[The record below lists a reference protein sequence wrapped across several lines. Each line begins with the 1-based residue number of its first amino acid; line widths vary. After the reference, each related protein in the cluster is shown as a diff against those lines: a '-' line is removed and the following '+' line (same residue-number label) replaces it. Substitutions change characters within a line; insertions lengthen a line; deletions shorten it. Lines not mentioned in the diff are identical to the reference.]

1 MSKYRGVETSNGGMK
16 NLQEEASVFGKIFM
30 TYLDGVFDVGFKR
43 PLQIEDLGAIHP
55 NDKSSFLHS
64 KFDAAFAAHVE
75 AKGTKATLWPILW
88 TTVGYGQLAIGVLFF
103 LLSAVIQFG
112 PVLILTALVE
122 HLEGTIHI
130 STAVLWILVCLLFVC
145 PMASSIALAHSNA
158 TMAHVGAQMR
168 NMLIGAIYRKSLR
181 LSSASKQ
188 TVSTGRIITMFSE
201 NTNQIRM
208 FMNFIC
214 NTVVA
219 PIQIAVCIFLLYGQ
233 VGVATF
239 VGLGYMAFTTP
250 VSGFVFREVNKLRRL
265 KTEQTDMRVKLMN
278 EILDGVRIIKYYA
291 WEGAFIKQLTGIRNE
306 EMRILQRMGY
316 IFNAGLGL
324 LMLGAPNIQTIL
336 IFFTYISLGNQLD
349 IATAFTTITL
359 FGILTGPFVFIPFG
373 MQQYMTTKVGTQRI
387 MEFLVTDELTPSI
400 DDEKDDGIAIRME
413 NLTMSWLTAENREAA
428 QKARLAAVNSGDG
441 PTIQAQDTDAAAGA
455 AGDADAIDRN
465 IYTLSNMNCEI
476 KKGSLVAVIGAVGCG
491 KSSFLSTLLG
501 EMEKTSGSLSIST
514 DRSYGFCDQKP
525 WIVNANVRD
534 NVLFG
539 KEFDELK
546 FNAAIYA
553 ACMTDDL
560 KIFKDGVMTE
570 IGERGIN
577 VSGGQKARIAL
588 ARAVFSDADI
598 YLLDDPLSAVDA
610 HVGSH
615 LFDKCIKEA
624 LGGKTRILVT
634 HHVNVLPHCDH
645 VIILENGAIKI
656 QGSYEEILS
665 SGVDVTHYI
674 PQSEDKDDAA
684 EDGEDRDRTRTMS
697 DRRSQRGRTMSSDG
711 GDDDD
716 LPEGDALISKE
727 EKREGSVQF
736 STYMSVINR
745 GGFGIFAG
753 VIAAQA
759 VAQLLNIFSNFWLA
773 SWGQKSTDYHEAG
786 GEMSGR
792 SNFYHLHVF
801 ATMLMSSVA
810 CLVFGRMLLVTHRTY
825 SGIAFHELLLKCVMS
840 SPIGFFDVTPVGR
853 IINRFSQDMATID
866 EELSQTM
873 SQAIGTGGYCIGA
886 IGGIIGATKGTFLIV
901 VIPLVYL
908 YYNLQKYY
916 RTTNTAIARIESI
929 TRSPIYADFS
939 QVLAGTATVRAY
951 KIEQAYILDL
961 EKNSD
966 INTVPGVYQ
975 MVSGQWLAIRLDF
988 IGAFVTFFLGALAVA
1003 SQSNGFIPAGF
1014 LGLGLSYAIT
1024 LTNMLKMT
1032 VRVSA
1037 TTEAQMNAVERFDF
1051 YIRNLVPEGHPSY
1064 KEDKLVAKNIPETI
1078 VEGAIEVEVDEDK
1091 LPTSP
1096 VGSPPGSPIAIT
1108 SPVKAEEGL
1117 EMVNVAMTVPPPD
1130 WPSVGKI
1137 EFRGVSMRYRSGP
1150 LVLKRVKF
1158 TVEGHQKIGFCGR
1171 TGCGKSSL
1179 MVALFR
1185 VEELSAG
1192 EIYIDGID
1200 IATIGLDELRS
1211 KLCIIPQD
1219 PVMFSSSL
1227 RFNLDPF
1234 NLASDAEVW
1243 DVLREVDMHAFVSSL
1258 PDKLNEMVSEGGE
1271 NFSAGQRQVNTAV
1284 YMYPYTVLSI
1294 INYYY
1299 ILYICSWF
1307 VLLVPC

>member
-1 MSKYRGVETSNGGMK
+1 MSKYSGVETNDGIAK
-16 NLQEEASVFGKIFM
+16 NLQEEASLLGKIFM
-30 TYLDGVFDVGFKR
+30 TYLDGVFEVGSTR

-55 NDKSSFLHS
+55 NDKSSFLHT
-64 KFDAAFAAHVE
+64 KFDEAFASHVQK
-75 AKGTKATLWPILW
+75 KGAKATLWPILW
-88 TTVGYGQLAIGVLFF
+88 ATVGYSKLVMGILFF
-103 LLSAVIQFG
+103 LLSATIQFG

-122 HLEGTIHI
+122 HLEGTINL
-130 STAVLWILVCLLFVC
+130 STTVLWILVSLLFVC
-145 PMASSIALAHSNA
+145 PMAASIALAHSNA
-158 TMAHVGAQMR
+158 IMAHVGAQMR

-214 NTVVA
+214 NTAVA
-219 PIQIAVCIFLLYGQ
+219 PIQIAVCVFLLYGQ

-239 VGLGYMAFTTP
+239 VGLGYMVFTTP
-250 VSGFVFREVNKLRRL
+250 VSSLVFKEVNKLRKL
-265 KTEQTDMRVKLMN
+265 KTEQTDLRVKLMN

-291 WEGAFIKQLTGIRNE
+291 WEGAFIKQLTFIRDE

-316 IFNAGLGL
+316 IFNTGLGL

-387 MEFLVTDELTPSI
+387 MEFLSTDELTPCI
-400 DDEKDDGIAIRME
+400 EDEKNDDVAIRMV
-413 NLTMSWLTAENREAA
+413 NLTMSWLNTDSRVAAE
-428 QKARLAAVNSGDG
+428 KARS
-441 PTIQAQDTDAAAGA
+441 DTTN
-455 AGDADAIDRN
+455 AGDNVSSQSRTKTQTHGTDGIKNTDSEAGLIDRN
-465 IYTLSNMNCEI
+465 IYTLSNLNCEI
-476 KKGSLVAVIGAVGCG
+476 KTGSLVAVVGAVGSG

-501 EMEKTSGSLSIST
+501 EMEKTSGSLYMTS

-534 NVLFG
+534 NILFG
-539 KEFDELK
+539 KEYDELK

-553 ACMTDDL
+553 ACMTDDI
-560 KIFKDGVMTE
+560 KNFKDGIMTE

-588 ARAVFSDADI
+588 ARAVFNDADI

-615 LFDKCIKEA
+615 LFEKCIQEA

-634 HHVNVLPHCDH
+634 HHVNVLPQCDH
-645 VIILENGAIKI
+645 VIILENGSIKV
-656 QGSYEEILS
+656 QGTYAEILS
-665 SGVDVTHYI
+665 SGVDVRQYF
-674 PQSEDKDDAA
+674 PPSEDKEEK
-684 EDGEDRDRTRTMS
+684 EDGEGDRGRTRTMS
-697 DRRSQRGRTMSSDG
+697 DRHSHRGRTMSSDG
-711 GDDDD
+711 GDDED
-716 LPEGDALISKE
+716 LPGGDALITKE

-745 GGFGIFAG
+745 GGFWLFAG

-759 VAQLLNIFSNFWLA
+759 VAQTLNIFSNFWLA
-773 SWGQKSTDYHEAG
+773 SWGQKSTNEHDAG
-786 GEMSGR
+786 GEMSEHT
-792 SNFYHLHVF
+792 NFYFLHVF

-810 CLVFGRMLLVTHRTY
+810 CLVFGRVLLVTHRTY
-825 SGIAFHELLLKCVMS
+825 AGIAFHELLLNSVLS
-840 SPIGFFDVTPVGR
+840 SPIGFFDVTPIGR

-886 IGGIIGATKGTFLIV
+886 IGGIIGATKGTFLV
-901 VIPLVYL
+901 VVVPLVYL

-1003 SQSNGFIPAGF
+1003 SESNGFIPAGF

-1064 KEDKLVAKNIPETI
+1064 KADKLVSKSVPATI
-1078 VEGAIEVEVDEDK
+1078 VEAAIEIEMDEDGQPMATAM
-1091 LPTSP
+1091 PTSP
-1096 VGSPPGSPIAIT
+1096 LNSPPGSPIS
-1108 SPVKAEEGL
+1108 SPMKSEEDL

-1158 TVEGHQKIGFCGR
+1158 TIEGRQKIGFCGR

-1192 EIYIDGID
+1192 EIYIDGVD
-1200 IATIGLDELRS
+1200 ISTVSLDELRS

-1234 NLASDAEVW
+1234 NLVSDNELW
-1243 DVLREVDMHAFVSSL
+1243 DVLREVDMFTFVSSL
-1258 PDKLNEMVSEGGE
+1258 PNKLNEMVSEGGE
-1271 NFSAGQRQVNTAV
+1271 NFSAGQRQV
-1284 YMYPYTVLSI
+1284 S
-1294 INYYY
+1294 
-1299 ILYICSWF
+1299 
-1307 VLLVPC
+1307 